1 MERCSFTTQ
10 SFGDSYIIGAEA
22 GEEDAL
28 IKVNENFS
36 QNLEIK
42 YSNRDV
48 GLVKW
53 KPSIITRQDGFTRQL
68 IMKPWPFLDSILI
81 LACMKHI
88 IIFYSSLLFDN

>member
-42 YSNRDV
+42 YSNKDDV
-48 GLVKW
+48 LGEVEAFYHYPAGW
-53 KPSIITRQDGFTRQL
+53 FYTTTDNET
-68 IMKPWPFLDSILI
+68 M
-81 LACMKHI
+81 A
-88 IIFYSSLLFDN
+88 IFGQ